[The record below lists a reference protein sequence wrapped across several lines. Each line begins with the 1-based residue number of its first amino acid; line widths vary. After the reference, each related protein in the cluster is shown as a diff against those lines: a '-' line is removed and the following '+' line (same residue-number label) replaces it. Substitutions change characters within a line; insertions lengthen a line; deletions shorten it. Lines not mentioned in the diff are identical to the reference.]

1 MHLEQWDDF
10 VKARYRPDRKP
21 DEFRQFTAD
30 APPVVKDFYQL
41 NHANQTLDLVLA
53 KEREYLPLRKRRMSV
68 WQAIEELNQLVD
80 DSDPD
85 TDLSQT
91 GHALQTAESARR
103 DGRPR
108 WFVLTALLHD
118 AGKMLTV
125 FGEPQWA
132 VVGDT
137 FPVGCAFAP
146 EIVYHEYFRDNPDTR
161 RPELRTECGIYSPG
175 IGLRSVHMSWGH
187 DEYMYRVTRPYLP
200 EPAQYIL
207 RYHSFYPCHRE
218 GAYQHL
224 MDAHDREMFFW
235 VREFNK
241 YDLYSKSDTKPDAEA
256 LMPYYRELV
265 DEFLPA
271 ELRW

>member
-10 VKARYRPDRKP
+10 VKARYQPDRKP
-21 DEFRQFTAD
+21 EEFRQFTED
-30 APPVVKDFYQL
+30 APSVVKDFYKQ
-41 NHANQTLDLVLA
+41 NHGLQTLDFVLA
-53 KEREYLPLRKRRMSV
+53 KEKEYLPLRRRVMSV
-68 WQAIEELNQLVD
+68 WEAMEELNKLVD

-91 GHALQTAESARR
+91 DHAIQTAEAARR

-108 WFVLTALLHD
+108 WFILTGLLHD
-118 AGKMLTV
+118 VGKMLAV

-137 FPVGCAFAP
+137 FPVGCAWSDK
-146 EIVYHEYFRDNPDTR
+146 IVYHDYFRANPDSQ
-161 RPELRTECGIYSPG
+161 RPELQTECGIYERNC
-175 IGLRSVHMSWGH
+175 GLRKVHMSWGH
-187 DEYMYRVTRPYLP
+187 DEYMYHVMKPYLP
-200 EPAQYIL
+200 EEALYML

-224 MDAHDREMFFW
+224 MDDHDREMFYW

-241 YDLYSKSDTKPDAEA
+241 YDLYSKSDTKPDTKA

-265 DEFLPA
+265 SSYLPDQIQ
-271 ELRW
+271 W